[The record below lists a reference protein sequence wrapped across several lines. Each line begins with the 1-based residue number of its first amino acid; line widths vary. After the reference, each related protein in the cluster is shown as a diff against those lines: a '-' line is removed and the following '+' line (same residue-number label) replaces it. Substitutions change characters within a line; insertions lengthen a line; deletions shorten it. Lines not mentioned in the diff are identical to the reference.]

1 MDFIN
6 EYTVSLAD
14 GILERYDANPILT
27 PNEENWWESKS
38 VFNCASIYDDKKVH
52 LLYRAVGEYKN
63 YISRIGYASSSDG
76 YTFTRNSGMA
86 TEPVEEYERYGIE
99 DPRLFQL
106 ESRTYFTYVVPS
118 DYVREFPTVS
128 SALATTEDYHDFKR
142 LGIITPRLHDDKD
155 VVYFST
161 KMPRTSGDLDSSNEQ
176 DGKCYFSLHRPSSW
190 VGSSY
195 GVDKPSIWLAESSS
209 LTSFQK
215 YSILL
220 KPEQDWEAAKVGAG
234 PPPIR
239 TKRGWLV
246 IYPGVSNSK
255 VYRAGAAVLDLDEPN
270 RVLGRSI
277 CPILEPEKEYETNGD
292 VNNVVFPSGA
302 CIIDDKLFLYYGAAD
317 KVCCLATANLDS
329 LIKYV
334 LEGN

>member
-1 MDFIN
+1 M
-6 EYTVSLAD
+6 SLAD

-38 VFNCASIYDDKKVH
+38 VFNCASIYDGKKVH

-106 ESRTYFTYVVPS
+106 ESRTYLSYVVPS

-246 IYPGVSNSK
+246 IYHGVSNSK

>member
-1 MDFIN
+1 MN
-6 EYTVSLAD
+6 GYTVSSAN
-14 GILERYDANPILT
+14 GIIERYDENPVLT

-38 VFNCASIYDDKKVH
+38 VFNCASIYDGKRVH
-52 LLYRAVGEYKN
+52 LLYRAVGEYRD
-63 YISRIGYASSSDG
+63 YISRIGYASSNDG
-76 YTFTRNSGMA
+76 YTFTRNKGTA
-86 TEPVEEYERYGIE
+86 TDPVEEYEKYGIE

-118 DYVREFPTVS
+118 NYVRELPIVS
-128 SALATTEDYHDFKR
+128 SALATTEDYREFKR
-142 LGIITPRLHDDKD
+142 LGIITPMLHDDKD
-155 VVYFST
+155 VVYFSA
-161 KMPRTSGDLDSSNEQ
+161 KMSPTSGDLKSLNEH

-190 VGSSY
+190 IGSSY
-195 GVDKPSIWLAESSS
+195 GVERPSIWLAESSN
-209 LTSFQK
+209 LTNFQK

-234 PPPIR
+234 PPPIK

-246 IYPGVSNSK
+246 IYHGVSNSK
-255 VYRAGAAVLDLDEPN
+255 VYRAGAAVLDLNEPN
-270 RVLGRSI
+270 IVLGRCTS
-277 CPILEPEKEYETNGD
+277 PILEPEREYETRGD

-302 CIIDDKLFLYYGAAD
+302 CVIDGKLFLYYGAAD

-329 LIKYV
+329 LVKYV